1 VQRESLW
8 LRAQTEYGIPSP
20 ERTVKRSEAP
30 KGKPQP
36 EDTMSLTQSV
46 AQMLRERVTLE
57 VESIDRLVR
66 RVSGRSR
73 A

>member
-1 VQRESLW
+1 
-8 LRAQTEYGIPSP
+8 
-20 ERTVKRSEAP
+20 
-30 KGKPQP
+30 
-36 EDTMSLTQSV
+36 MSLTQSV
-46 AQMLRERVTLE
+46 AHILRERVTLT